1 MSFDPPPSL
10 SPTPPYSPST
20 PLPRPPCPPPRLSP
34 FLTLSRDV
42 GSHLSLSLTF
52 FSISGVKSFPVF
64 LSKPQNRNASSAR
77 NLKCFPDSGWDR
89 SLESF
94 NFARVIPLSKKLPI
108 CSLLPVLLSKC
119 VCWILG
125 KNTHFLAK
133 CTFSAGKQF
142 LRKVDFGQMAPNSA
156 EVRGGTIQKLC
167 ICKSWQASVERTNN
181 KGSGDSSVVR
191 APDS

>member
-1 MSFDPPPSL
+1 M
-10 SPTPPYSPST
+10 
-20 PLPRPPCPPPRLSP
+20 
-34 FLTLSRDV
+34 
-42 GSHLSLSLTF
+42 
-52 FSISGVKSFPVF
+52 KSFQVF

-94 NFARVIPLSKKLPI
+94 NFIRVIPLSKKLPI

-156 EVRGGTIQKLC
+156 EVRVGTIQKLY
-167 ICKSWQASVERTNN
+167 IYKSWQAAVERTNN

-191 APDS
+191 VPDS